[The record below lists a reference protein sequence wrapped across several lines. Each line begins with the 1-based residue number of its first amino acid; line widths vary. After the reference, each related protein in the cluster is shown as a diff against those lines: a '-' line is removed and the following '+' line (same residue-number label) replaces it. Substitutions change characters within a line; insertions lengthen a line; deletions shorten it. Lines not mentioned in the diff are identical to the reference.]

1 MRGLLPETLPL
12 LHDVLSMN
20 VAFFRFYEEL
30 NEFLSPDKRKREL
43 EYRFNGRPSV
53 KDAIEAIGVPHVE
66 VDLILINGRS
76 VDFSERIADGYRIS
90 VYPVFETIDIT
101 SATRLRPKPL
111 RELKFILDVHLG
123 KLTKYLRLCGFDSL
137 FSQFFE
143 DREIIETALMEKR
156 IILTRD
162 KQLLKDRRVTHGYWI
177 RSQEH
182 YEQLREVFVRFDLRD
197 RMALFTRC
205 ISCNTILEEVDME
218 EIKDRLLADTSRY
231 FSKFTRCPG
240 CDRIFWEGSHY
251 DNMKRIISEVLIKVA
266 GEPRGKDN

>member
-1 MRGLLPETLPL
+1 MLDDLF
-12 LHDVLSMN
+12 SMN

-30 NEFLSPDKRKREL
+30 NEFLSPDKRKREF
-43 EYRFNGRPSV
+43 EYHFNDTPSV
-53 KDAIEAIGVPHVE
+53 KDAIEAIGIPHVE
-66 VDLILINGRS
+66 VDFILLNSRS
-76 VDFSERIADGYRIS
+76 VDFSAKLSTGDRVS
-90 VYPVFETIDIT
+90 VYPVFEAIDIT
-101 SATRLRPKPL
+101 SATLLRPRPL
-111 RELKFILDVHLG
+111 RDLKFILDVHLG
-123 KLTKYLRLCGFDSL
+123 RLAKYLRLCGFDTL

-143 DREIIETALMEKR
+143 DREIIETALREKR

-177 RSQEH
+177 RSQNH

-205 ISCNTILEEVDME
+205 ISCNTLLEEVDKE
-218 EIKDRLLADTSRY
+218 NIKDRLLADTSRY

-251 DNMKRIISEVLIKVA
+251 DNMKRIISDVLIKVA
-266 GEPRGKDN
+266 GEHGKEDN

>member
-1 MRGLLPETLPL
+1 
-12 LHDVLSMN
+12 MN

-30 NEFLSPDKRKREL
+30 NEFLSPGKRKTEF
-43 EYRFNGRPSV
+43 EYRFSGRPSV

-66 VDLILINGRS
+66 VDLILVNGRS
-76 VDFSERIADGYRIS
+76 VDFSEKLCDEDRVS

-101 SATRLRPKPL
+101 SVTRLRPKPL

-123 KLTKYLRLCGFDSL
+123 RLAKYLRLCGFDSL

-143 DREIIETALMEKR
+143 DREIIETALSEKR

-177 RSQEH
+177 RSQNH
-182 YEQLREVFVRFDLRD
+182 YEQLREVFVRFDLKD
-197 RMALFTRC
+197 RMMLFARC
-205 ISCNTILEEVDME
+205 ISCNTLLEEVDKE
-218 EIKDRLLADTSRY
+218 DIKDRLLADTSRY
-231 FSKFTRCPG
+231 FSKFTICPG

-251 DNMKRIISEVLIKVA
+251 DNMKRIIDEVLVKVSEES
-266 GEPRGKDN
+266 GEEYI